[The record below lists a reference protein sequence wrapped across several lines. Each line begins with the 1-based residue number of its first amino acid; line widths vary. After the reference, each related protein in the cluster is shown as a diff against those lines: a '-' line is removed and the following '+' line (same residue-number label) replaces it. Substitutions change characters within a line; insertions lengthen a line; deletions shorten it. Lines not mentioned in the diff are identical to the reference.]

1 MMITYRR
8 TAPNHRFRSTLRLP
22 LGHIPKMDDRTIHA
36 DRVISGNVG
45 INVNRF
51 LAVPNANAYSNRA
64 LRPTINR
71 YGIRILS
78 IRRLYER
85 ITSTLNTP
93 SANTPSRS
101 CGCTSAGDARPPA
114 GKEID

>member
-22 LGHIPKMDDRTIHA
+22 DGHIPKMDDRIIHA
-36 DRVISGNVG
+36 DRAISGNVG

-51 LAVPNANAYSNRA
+51 LAVPNANAFNNSA
-64 LRPTINR
+64 LRPPINR

-78 IRRLYER
+78 ITRLYER
-85 ITSTLNTP
+85 IISTLKRP
-93 SANTPSRS
+93 SANTLSRS
-101 CGCTSAGDARPPA
+101 CDCTPAGDARPPA
-114 GKEID
+114 AKAID